1 MPMPKATTAE
11 EAAQR
16 AGPRKRESV
25 EDLAAKLGRATSAVV
40 TDYRGLTVKQLEE
53 LRSQLRS
60 QGIEYQ
66 VVKNT
71 LARRA
76 AERAGIA
83 QLGTVLSGPVGLAL
97 GFGELSA
104 PAKALSDYHRIN
116 RRLPLVAGFVEGQ
129 VLDARGVQA
138 LAELPPREVLLAQL
152 AAALQ
157 MPLSQLAAALSSTL
171 SNLAATLDAYRVKL
185 EAA

>member
-1 MPMPKATTAE
+1 M
-11 EAAQR
+11 
-16 AGPRKRESV
+16 
-25 EDLAAKLGRATSAVV
+25 
-40 TDYRGLTVKQLEE
+40 
-53 LRSQLRS
+53 
-60 QGIEYQ
+60 
-66 VVKNT
+66 
-71 LARRA
+71 
-76 AERAGIA
+76 
-83 QLGTVLSGPVGLAL
+83 
-97 GFGELSA
+97 
-104 PAKALSDYHRIN
+104 
-116 RRLPLVAGFVEGQ
+116 AGFVEGQ